1 VPEAPGPFR
10 PVELLRLLVAH
21 NVAFV
26 VIGGIAATVRGSPY
40 ATVDVDITPRRD
52 RANLSRLSD
61 ALRALDAR
69 VYVSPTET
77 LRFEHEGRSL
87 ADAAAWNLATS
98 FGGLD
103 ISFEPA
109 GTSGYTDLADRATTV
124 DVGGVKVTVAALEDV
139 IRSKE
144 AANREKDRV
153 VLPTLRRLL
162 DLESDERRAQRRPAK
177 QRKAL
182 RRATTDRG

>member
-1 VPEAPGPFR
+1 L
-10 PVELLRLLVAH
+10 VEH
-21 NVAFV
+21 DVAFI

-52 RANLSRLSD
+52 RANLSRLSG

-77 LRFEHEGRSL
+77 LRFEHDGRSL
-87 ADAAAWNLATS
+87 ADAAVWNLATS

-109 GTSGYTDLADRATTV
+109 GTKGFADLADRATIV
-124 DVGGVKVTVAALEDV
+124 DVGGVEVTVAALEDIV
-139 IRSKE
+139 RSKQ
-144 AANREKDRV
+144 AADREKDRV
-153 VLPTLRRLL
+153 VLPALRRLL
-162 DLESDERRAQRRPAK
+162 ELESDERRAKRRSRPK
-177 QRKAL
+177 R
-182 RRATTDRG
+182 

>member
-1 VPEAPGPFR
+1 VPEAAGPFR
-10 PVELLRLLVAH
+10 PVELLRLLVEH
-21 NVAFV
+21 DVAFI

-69 VYVSPTET
+69 VYVSPTES
-77 LRFEHEGRSL
+77 LRFEHDGHSL
-87 ADAAAWNLATS
+87 ADAVVWNLATT

-109 GTSGYTDLADRATTV
+109 GTSGYADLADRATTV
-124 DVGGVKVTVAALEDV
+124 DVGGVEVTVAALEDIV
-139 IRSKE
+139 RSKQ
-144 AANREKDRV
+144 AADREKDRV
-153 VLPTLRRLL
+153 VLPALRRLL
-162 DLESDERRAQRRPAK
+162 DLESDERRAKRRSRPK
-177 QRKAL
+177 R
-182 RRATTDRG
+182 

>member
-10 PVELLRLLVAH
+10 PVELLRLLVKH
-21 NVAFV
+21 DVAFI

-77 LRFEHEGRSL
+77 LRFEHDGRSL
-87 ADAAAWNLATS
+87 ADSAVWNLATA

-109 GTSGYTDLADRATTV
+109 GSSGYADLADRATTV
-124 DVGGVKVTVAALEDV
+124 DVGGVKVAVAGLEDIV
-139 IRSKE
+139 RSKE

-162 DLESDERRAQRRPAK
+162 DLESDERRAKRPP
-177 QRKAL
+177 RKKS
-182 RRATTDRG
+182 